1 MPLPSVDHG
10 VKHSS
15 DAPPP
20 NLQPGPVARV
30 DAAEDGAGRRL
41 RTAVQ
46 SSSPSGRLTET
57 LDLVEETAAVSRS
70 QEQIYATIERL
81 TGLRFGELQ
90 ALSAVADGAAHY
102 RAVARATG
110 QADPAAEATCA
121 VLERKGLLARHA
133 HPEAARNTGEAT
145 LVHVT
150 AAGTVAL
157 QQSEA
162 LRVRLLDSVLAT
174 LDAEDS
180 DRLRSVVG
188 RVNDAAVPPRL
199 PALAGLITGTA

>member
-1 MPLPSVDHG
+1 M
-10 VKHSS
+10 
-15 DAPPP
+15 PP
-20 NLQPGPVARV
+20 NSLAHLAARHEGTVADLDAAAAV
-30 DAAEDGAGRRL
+30 DAAADDGGRRL
-41 RTAVQ
+41 RSAVQ
-46 SSSPSGRLTET
+46 RGEPSRRLAET

-70 QEQIYATIERL
+70 QKQIYATIEGL

-157 QQSEA
+157 QQAEA
-162 LRVRLLDSVLAT
+162 LRVRLIDSVLAT
-174 LDAEDS
+174 LDAEDT
-180 DRLRSVVG
+180 DRLRTIVS
-188 RVNDAAVPPRL
+188 RVNDAAAPRRL
-199 PALAGLITGTA
+199 PAIAGLITRSA